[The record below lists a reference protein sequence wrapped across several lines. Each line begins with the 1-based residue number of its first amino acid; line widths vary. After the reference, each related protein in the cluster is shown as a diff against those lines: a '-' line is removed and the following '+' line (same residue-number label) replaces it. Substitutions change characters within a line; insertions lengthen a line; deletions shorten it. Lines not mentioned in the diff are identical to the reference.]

1 LKKGIQDVE
10 FCFPA
15 TGAAT
20 SSPQKKIMNQIT
32 KYYIKRKL
40 EKKVGQCGGIQGRQD
55 HRERERVRQYCRRE
69 KKNATPRC
77 FASLLHA
84 SSPCVSALQHS
95 ASVSSY
101 SFHLI
106 SIGVELQEVMQ

>member
-1 LKKGIQDVE
+1 MEGREIKLQLHTLKKGIQDVE

-15 TGAAT
+15 TAAAT

-55 HRERERVRQYCRRE
+55 HREREGE
-69 KKNATPRC
+69 TT
-77 FASLLHA
+77 L
-84 SSPCVSALQHS
+84 
-95 ASVSSY
+95 
-101 SFHLI
+101 
-106 SIGVELQEVMQ
+106 